1 MKRRKSLWI
10 ILSIALFLSTVTA
23 FADIKVDLKGH
34 WVERVIDK
42 SIVEAHFKYLIKDS
56 TISFNPDFKIDKKNF
71 MLSLY
76 TMISTD
82 KDSSTEKLN
91 DKAHTE
97 KVGKYLITK
106 KILEGD
112 SSLEGKLT
120 RKEAVKYMIKTLE
133 LSKEIQL
140 TDTNYTPYKDILGL
154 DDTYKR
160 YILKANMIGLIKGY
174 GDSSFRPEEDIS
186 ISETIVLLQE
196 LKKQIEESTSIPY
209 KIVEEKT
216 QKDTISTKEK
226 GDKVLVTISKE
237 FPTSGY
243 NMGIKRVEKYAEGK
257 YRVHLDIKAPEP
269 NRAVLQVIT
278 QIRATI
284 EIDKKSLDKKYTFE
298 IAQ

>member
-1 MKRRKSLWI
+1 MKKGKILLITLSLALL
-10 ILSIALFLSTVTA
+10 LSSLTA

-34 WVERVIDK
+34 WVETAMDK
-42 SIVEAHFKYLIKDS
+42 SFVDAHFNYLIKDN

-76 TMISTD
+76 TIISTE
-82 KDSSTEKLN
+82 KESTIEKLN
-91 DKAHTE
+91 DKKHIE
-97 KVGKYLITK
+97 KITKYLATK
-106 KILEGD
+106 KILETD
-112 SSLEGKLT
+112 STLEGKLT
-120 RKEAVKYMIKTLE
+120 RKEAVKYMIKALE

-154 DDTYKR
+154 DDTYKK

-174 GDSSFRPEEDIS
+174 GDSTFRPEEDTS
-186 ISETIVLLQE
+186 LSEAIVLLQGF
-196 LKKQIEESTSIPY
+196 KKQIEESTSIPY

-226 GDKVLVTISKE
+226 GDKVLVTVSKE